1 MIETIIEGA
10 VFLYTVVITIVSY
23 VKSKK
28 SKKAR
33 VESNELL
40 EKQEKKIESLEDLVS
55 KAKIIAGIPE
65 LIVKAEKLFPSSG
78 EVKLGPQRLVY
89 ILNEIKMQCLD
100 AGIEFTDEYEAHIEA
115 VLSTP
120 QKGENNG

>member
-1 MIETIIEGA
+1 M
-10 VFLYTVVITIVSY
+10 YTVVITIVSY

-28 SKKAR
+28 SKKTRGETTA
-33 VESNELL
+33 LL
-40 EKQEKKIESLEDLVS
+40 EKQEKKIESLENLVS
-55 KAKIIAGIPE
+55 KSKIVAGIPE
-65 LIVKAEKLFPSSG
+65 LIIKAEKLFPSSG
-78 EVKLGPQRLVY
+78 EVKLGPQRLTY
-89 ILNEIKMQCLD
+89 ILNEVKMQCLD